1 MASRITRSLPRALRA
16 PAAPLSTAAASAKLV
31 ARNAL
36 LTTAAPIVPRS
47 PSAFLRGGAQKRAA
61 SSDEGVTMM
70 TVRDALNQAMEE
82 EMIRDETVFVIGEEV
97 ARYNGAYKVTKGL
110 LDKFGEDRVIDT
122 PITEAGFTGMAV
134 GAALAGLR
142 PICEFMTWNFAMQ
155 SIDQIV
161 NSGGKTHYMSG
172 GNVPCPVVFRG
183 PNGAA
188 AGVAAQ
194 HSQDYCAWYG
204 SVPGLKV
211 ISPWSA
217 SDCKGLLKSAIRD
230 SNPVCFLE
238 NELLYG
244 VQFPMTKEELS
255 EDFLIP
261 IGKAKVEKAGS
272 DITIVA
278 HSKMVTH
285 SLEAAELLEKEEGI
299 KVEVINLR
307 SIRPLDIETIIESVK
322 KTKHLIT
329 VEGGFPAFGVGSEI
343 LAQICESTAFD
354 YLDAPPERITGADVP
369 TPYAESL
376 ETMAFPDTPLITNV
390 IRRHLY
396 RQ

>member
-1 MASRITRSLPRALRA
+1 
-16 PAAPLSTAAASAKLV
+16 
-31 ARNAL
+31 
-36 LTTAAPIVPRS
+36 
-47 PSAFLRGGAQKRAA
+47 
-61 SSDEGVTMM
+61 
-70 TVRDALNQAMEE
+70 
-82 EMIRDETVFVIGEEV
+82 
-97 ARYNGAYKVTKGL
+97 
-110 LDKFGEDRVIDT
+110 
-122 PITEAGFTGMAV
+122 
-134 GAALAGLR
+134 
-142 PICEFMTWNFAMQ
+142 MQ

-230 SNPVCFLE
+230 SNPVRRTFFSCLPGSLLICLQVCFLE

-329 VEGGFPAFGVGSEI
+329 VEGGFPGKSCCRLEKKKKKKMI
-343 LAQICESTAFD
+343 LLKHVSFFFFYSIRCRFRD
-354 YLDAPPERITGADVP
+354 PC
-369 TPYAESL
+369 
-376 ETMAFPDTPLITNV
+376 PDLRVYRVRLP
-390 IRRHLY
+390 RRSP
-396 RQ
+396 